1 MDGRILEDESR
12 RAMPPAEFALEAGGA
27 VKKPFKHILL
37 EEKTDTSLEEL
48 LQLHG
53 STDAR
58 TKHSQALTL
67 TLTLS
72 PNPNPCPNPN
82 PYPSPNAAGASGR
95 PGRA

>member
-12 RAMPPAEFALEAGGA
+12 RAMPPAEFALVAGGA

-67 TLTLS
+67 TRTLS
-72 PNPNPCPNPN
+72 PNPKPQP
-82 PYPSPNAAGASGR
+82 
-95 PGRA
+95 

>member
-12 RAMPPAEFALEAGGA
+12 RAIPPAEFALEAGGA

-67 TLTLS
+67 TLTRTRTLS
-72 PNPNPCPNPN
+72 PHPHPNPNPKP
-82 PYPSPNAAGASGR
+82 
-95 PGRA
+95 

>member
-67 TLTLS
+67 TRTRTLS
-72 PNPNPCPNPN
+72 PNPNPNPNPN
-82 PYPSPNAAGASGR
+82 LSTRR
-95 PGRA
+95 PTRTA

>member
-12 RAMPPAEFALEAGGA
+12 RAMPPAEFVLEAGGA
-27 VKKPFKHILL
+27 LKKPFKHILL

-58 TKHSQALTL
+58 TKHSQAD
-67 TLTLS
+67 
-72 PNPNPCPNPN
+72 PH
-82 PYPSPNAAGASGR
+82 
-95 PGRA
+95 